1 MPDYKE
7 LYLTMVRASEKAI
20 RILIEVQQACEER
33 VMDDDDAPTLYV
45 LPKTDADGSRE
56 R

>member
-20 RILIEVQQACEER
+20 RILIEAQQACEER
-33 VMDDDDAPTLYV
+33 VMDDEPPALYI
-45 LPKTDADGSRE
+45 LPKAEADGNQKGE
-56 R
+56 

>member
-20 RILIEVQQACEER
+20 RILIEAQQACEER
-33 VMDDDDAPTLYV
+33 VMDDETSALYV
-45 LPKTDADGSRE
+45 LPKAKEDGDRE